1 MAADHSE
8 MRSLDRSDRNL
19 QSNAWQLGN
28 RYISGKTVSLT
39 APGCAQSPGPM
50 L

>member
-1 MAADHSE
+1 MSADHSE
-8 MRSLDRSDRNL
+8 MRSLDRLDRNL

-28 RYISGKTVSLT
+28 RYISGQIVSLT
-39 APGCAQSPGPM
+39 APGCAQNLGSM

>member
-1 MAADHSE
+1 MSAEHSE
-8 MRSLDRSDRNL
+8 MRSLDRLDRNL

-28 RYISGKTVSLT
+28 RYISGQIVSLT
-39 APGCAQSPGPM
+39 APGCAQNLGPM